1 MKIRADYVTNS
12 SSVSYVLTM
21 NEEIVDIYQRN
32 FKSMW
37 DQKKARIFESLH
49 RDIIENGTR
58 VMLEG
63 KELYSRKITFRTDE
77 CMTDDSFEK
86 PIEEVD
92 FSKLSDEESW
102 SYIFGEYIM
111 NGRINEFHGFGS
123 TQVETY

>member
-12 SSVSYVLTM
+12 SSVSYILTM
-21 NEEIVDIYQRN
+21 NEEITDIYGKN
-32 FKSMW
+32 FKSIW
-37 DQKKARIFESLH
+37 GPKKALIFEVLH
-49 RDIIENGTR
+49 QDIIKNGTR

-63 KELYSRKITFRTDE
+63 KEIYSKKITFSTDE
-77 CMTDDSFEK
+77 CMTDGSFEK

-92 FSKLSDEESW
+92 FLKFSDEELW

-111 NGRINEFHGFGS
+111 NGRISEFNGFGS

>member
-12 SSVSYVLTM
+12 SSVSYVVTM
-21 NEEIVDIYQRN
+21 NEEIVDIFQRD
-32 FKSMW
+32 FESMG
-37 DQKKARIFESLH
+37 DLKKARIFEMLY

-63 KELYSRKITFRTDE
+63 KEIYSKKTTFNTED

-92 FSKLSDEESW
+92 FSKLSDEELW

-111 NGRINEFHGFGS
+111 NGRISEFHGFGS

>member
-12 SSVSYVLTM
+12 SSVSYILTM
-21 NEEIVDIYQRN
+21 NEEIIDVYKRN
-32 FKSMW
+32 FKM
-37 DQKKARIFESLH
+37 DPLEARIFEMLH
-49 RDIIENGTR
+49 RDIVENGTR

-63 KELYSRKITFRTDE
+63 KEIYSKKITFNTED

-92 FSKLSDEESW
+92 FSTLSDEELW

-111 NGRINEFHGFGS
+111 NGRISEFRGFGS

>member
-12 SSVSYVLTM
+12 SSVSYILTM
-21 NEEIVDIYQRN
+21 NEEILDVYKRN
-32 FKSMW
+32 FKMDPPKS
-37 DQKKARIFESLH
+37 RIFEMLH

-63 KELYSRKITFRTDE
+63 KELYSKKITFNTED

-86 PIEEVD
+86 PIEKVD
-92 FSKLSDEESW
+92 FSKLSDEELW

-111 NGRINEFHGFGS
+111 NGRISEFQGFGS

>member
-21 NEEIVDIYQRN
+21 NEEIADIYRRN

-37 DQKKARIFESLH
+37 DQKKSRIFEVLR
-49 RDIIENGTR
+49 RDMIENGTR

-63 KELYSRKITFRTDE
+63 KEMYSKKVTFSTDE
-77 CMTDDSFEK
+77 CMVDDSFEE

-92 FSKLSDEESW
+92 FSKLGDEELW
-102 SYIFGEYIM
+102 SYIYGEYIM
-111 NGRINEFHGFGS
+111 NGRISEFHGLGS

>member
-21 NEEIVDIYQRN
+21 NEEIVDIFQRD
-32 FKSMW
+32 FKSMG
-37 DQKKARIFESLH
+37 DLKKARIFEMLH
-49 RDIIENGTR
+49 RDVIENGTR

-63 KELYSRKITFRTDE
+63 KEIYSKKITFNTED

-92 FSKLSDEESW
+92 FSKLSDEELW

-111 NGRINEFHGFGS
+111 NGRISEFRGFGS

>member
-32 FKSMW
+32 FKSIL
-37 DQKKARIFESLH
+37 DLKEARIFEMLH

-58 VMLEG
+58 GMLEG
-63 KELYSRKITFRTDE
+63 KEIYSRKITFNTED
-77 CMTDDSFEK
+77 CMKDDSFET

-92 FSKLSDEESW
+92 FSKLSDEELW

-111 NGRINEFHGFGS
+111 NGRISKFWGFGS

>member
-21 NEEIVDIYQRN
+21 NEEIVDIFQRD
-32 FKSMW
+32 FKSMG
-37 DQKKARIFESLH
+37 DLKKARIFEMLH

-58 VMLEG
+58 GMLEG
-63 KELYSRKITFRTDE
+63 KEIYSKKITFNTED

-92 FSKLSDEESW
+92 FSKLSDEELW

-111 NGRINEFHGFGS
+111 NGRISEFRGFGS

>member
-12 SSVSYVLTM
+12 SSVSYILTM
-21 NEEIVDIYQRN
+21 NEEIVDIYEKN
-32 FKSMW
+32 FKSIW
-37 DQKKARIFESLH
+37 DPKKARIFEVLH
-49 RDIIENGTR
+49 QDIIKNGTR

-63 KELYSRKITFRTDE
+63 KEIYSKKINFNTDE

-92 FSKLSDEESW
+92 FSKLSNEELW

-111 NGRINEFHGFGS
+111 NGRISEFHGFGS